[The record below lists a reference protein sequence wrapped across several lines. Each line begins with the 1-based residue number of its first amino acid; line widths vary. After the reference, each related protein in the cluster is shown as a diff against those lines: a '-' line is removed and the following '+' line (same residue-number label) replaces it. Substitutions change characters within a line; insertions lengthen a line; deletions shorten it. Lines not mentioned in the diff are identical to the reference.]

1 MPSLTSLKARRALSA
16 AMTISQTEIK
26 PAPPPIAVPL
36 TRATT
41 GQGKLLIVSKRSASR
56 KASVKFCSWVKVVD
70 SFIILRS
77 APALKDGPAPVNTT
91 AWSFS
96 SGARSVK
103 AICRSWISCPL
114 KALCTSGRCI
124 VMVAILSWKLRS
136 TVMCVYAIVRTS
148 SIFLHPEHPKWSIR
162 HGCIKR
168 CCNTQGQHCAR
179 ITWVN
184 NAIVPETGSAIVG
197 ITFILVLIENGLFE
211 SDLFLLAHIFASC
224 LQPFFAYRYQYAGSL
239 FSTHHR
245 DTGIGP
251 HPQLSRRIGA
261 PAHSVVACSE

>member
-16 AMTISQTEIK
+16 AITMSQTEIK

-41 GQGKLLIVSKRSASR
+41 GQGKLLMVSKRSASR
-56 KASVKFCSWVKVVD
+56 KASVKFCSWVKVAD

-96 SGARSVK
+96 SGARWVK

-136 TVMCVYAIVRTS
+136 TAMCVYAIICTS
-148 SIFLHPEHPKWSIR
+148 SVFLHPEYSKWRIR
-162 HGCIKR
+162 H
-168 CCNTQGQHCAR
+168 
-179 ITWVN
+179 V
-184 NAIVPETGSAIVG
+184 
-197 ITFILVLIENGLFE
+197 LFE
-211 SDLFLLAHIFASC
+211 SDFFLLTHVFASC
-224 LQPFFAYRYQYAGSL
+224 LQPFFAYRYQYAGGL

-245 DTGIGP
+245 DTRIGP
-251 HPQLSRRIGA
+251 HPQLSRRIG
-261 PAHSVVACSE
+261 PPGHSVVACSE